1 MKDLT
6 TIEAC
11 FKATGRDPKAL
22 PIVSHLSEK
31 DAKNVIDDYNTVV
44 VIEAINKGKL
54 HEWGKG
60 NWNYFLYPD
69 VIADKSRPSG
79 FRLSFYDITDAN
91 ANAFVG
97 ARLSFRGRDE
107 AKHFF
112 DNFYE
117 LVERHY
123 LGK

>member
-1 MKDLT
+1 MEKLT
-6 TIEAC
+6 TIKAC

-22 PIVSHLSEK
+22 PITTNLSKK
-31 DAKNVIDDYNTVV
+31 DAKDVIDDYNTKV

-60 NWNYFLYPD
+60 KYNYVLWPD

-79 FRLSFYDITDAN
+79 FRLSFCVYSYASAGT
-91 ANAFVG
+91 FVG
-97 ARLSFRGRDE
+97 ARLSFRGRAE

-123 LGK
+123 LG